1 MIQKDIDIDLD
12 PFPNNIKNE
21 NDIFKNSNN
30 NDSTFKE
37 KNDNI
42 DIKNIYED
50 KYKMKLTLRKK
61 KINEKIS
68 SHRKLDD
75 YINNDINRFHFESF
89 ILINESFT
97 NLISS
102 IPSESKEEN
111 KIKPLLE
118 KISYILEQRIYNID
132 IQIVGNIYK
141 FTMDDLFENN
151 WMETLYDLT
160 ILYLKTP
167 DIINLIT
174 RILSLSS
181 LLILNENYS
190 MQKNGNDILYDNNDK
205 MNKQGYFISS
215 DKYIDIY
222 NKLFELYSKKENN
235 DNVKE
240 GVNIDIYNKII
251 HNMIYFIG
259 NIVDNERDNQDNLYI
274 SGTLYYI
281 INSVDI
287 EHDSERDYENKIW
300 CLSKFDLQ
308 NKFSINL
315 SLALNIQKIYIEIF
329 LNQNK
334 FNLFEKLNEEMN
346 DNNIFFNFLKLI
358 ENTSYCT
365 EVAYFEILL
374 KSNILE
380 FLMDNINVNNTEAIK
395 MVLYIFINLTNA
407 DTALVKRLIDIGLI
421 KFLINILTT
430 KNVEQDILGDVMVP
444 LNNLIS
450 DSQLWNKVLFDN
462 QVLKVFCILLND
474 NNLIPGIFGEICLS
488 LTTIYPSCTNH
499 YLKIM
504 VDEYCIIQSLCVA
517 MKKILDTY
525 KNINLYTYST
535 FLCLMMCYLTGD
547 NIDDELKEDIA
558 VKFGAVNGLEII
570 DNILNKSI
578 EINTD
583 SNFNNEENIKLIKQI
598 IDTSDIIKDHFRISI
613 YP

>member
-21 NDIFKNSNN
+21 NNIFKNSNN
-30 NDSTFKE
+30 NDKTFKE

-97 NLISS
+97 NLISN

-190 MQKNGNDILYDNNDK
+190 MQKNSNDILYDNNDK

-259 NIVDNERDNQDNLYI
+259 NIVDNERDNQENLYI

-535 FLCLMMCYLTGD
+535 FLCLMMYYLTGD
-547 NIDDELKEDIA
+547 NINDELKEDIA
-558 VKFGAVNGLEII
+558 IKFGAVNGLEII

>member
-1 MIQKDIDIDLD
+1 M
-12 PFPNNIKNE
+12 
-21 NDIFKNSNN
+21 
-30 NDSTFKE
+30 
-37 KNDNI
+37 
-42 DIKNIYED
+42 
-50 KYKMKLTLRKK
+50 
-61 KINEKIS
+61 
-68 SHRKLDD
+68 
-75 YINNDINRFHFESF
+75 
-89 ILINESFT
+89 
-97 NLISS
+97 
-102 IPSESKEEN
+102 
-111 KIKPLLE
+111 
-118 KISYILEQRIYNID
+118 EQRIYNID

-190 MQKNGNDILYDNNDK
+190 MQKNSNDILYDNNDK

-535 FLCLMMCYLTGD
+535 FLCLMMYYLTGD

-558 VKFGAVNGLEII
+558 IKFGAVNGLEII

>member
-30 NDSTFKE
+30 NDKTFKE

-97 NLISS
+97 NLISN

-190 MQKNGNDILYDNNDK
+190 MQKNSNDILYDNNDK

-259 NIVDNERDNQDNLYI
+259 NIVDNERDNQENLYI

-558 VKFGAVNGLEII
+558 IKFGAVNGLEII

>member
-21 NDIFKNSNN
+21 NNIFKNSNN
-30 NDSTFKE
+30 NDKTFKE

-75 YINNDINRFHFESF
+75 YINDDINRFHFESF

-97 NLISS
+97 NLISN

-190 MQKNGNDILYDNNDK
+190 MQKNSNDILYDNNDK

-558 VKFGAVNGLEII
+558 IKFGAVNGLEII